1 MCAGAHERER
11 SNGGAHTEPE
21 MRSRGGA
28 PAHEPPLRCDT
39 GRLITPPVSRG
50 ITSGSLLGCF
60 RPRAKLMG
68 IAFGSAIDRRCLLK
82 ASLVAGVAVVVR
94 PLVAGAQSPAFDTH
108 ASASGSEWRRTP
120 ATAARRIDGRP
131 KVTGAKV
138 YAADFRAV
146 DMPGWPPDTAHA
158 MLLKAPDATHAHRGA
173 LPGGGRP

>member
-1 MCAGAHERER
+1 M
-11 SNGGAHTEPE
+11 
-21 MRSRGGA
+21 
-28 PAHEPPLRCDT
+28 
-39 GRLITPPVSRG
+39 SRG
-50 ITSGSLLGCF
+50 IASGCLLGCF

-108 ASASGSEWRRTP
+108 ASASGSEWRQHPGDGPR
-120 ATAARRIDGRP
+120 AEIDGQP

-158 MLLKAPDATHAHRGA
+158 MLLKAPDATHIFQGIDLAGLDAELAPDRVVLAHDLVEAGITVPSLLCR
-173 LPGGGRP
+173 